1 MARVTTC
8 GELDRA
14 IARAEMGEM
23 GAYIEVVTDKDVAP
37 PLALKIHE
45 DRGTL
50 YMQ

>member
-1 MARVTTC
+1 M
-8 GELDRA
+8 DRA